1 MNIQQ
6 LEYIV
11 AVDNCRHFLKAA
23 EKCFVTQATLSMMI
37 KKLEEELGVKIFDRS
52 RQPVIPTETGNK
64 IIAQAKI
71 IIQENNRMKEIVKE
85 EQGQLSGEL
94 KIGIIP
100 TLAPYLLPLFIKP
113 FLQKYPLVRLKISE
127 LTTSNIIQKLEHRD
141 LDVALLSTP
150 LSLSFLKEE
159 ALFYEPFIV
168 YASSKDKILNKKFIL
183 AKDIDINRLC
193 LLEEGHCLRL
203 QSINLCELRNK
214 EKDVRQMEFET
225 GSIETLKRIVEE
237 NNGITILPL
246 LALKGMTPDQ
256 KNNVRFFKRPVPVR
270 EIGLVTYRYFVKENL
285 IQKLKEEIVSN
296 IPPNMISSFEKEI
309 INI

>member
-52 RQPVIPTETGNK
+52 HQPVIPTETGNK

-100 TLAPYLLPLFIKP
+100 TLAPYLLPLFIQS
-113 FLQKYPLVRLKISE
+113 FLKKYPSVRLKISE

-141 LDVALLSTP
+141 LDVGLLSTP
-150 LSLSFLKEE
+150 LNLNFLREE
-159 ALFYEPFIV
+159 TLFYEPLIV
-168 YASSKDKILNKKFIL
+168 YTSSKDTLLNKKFIL

-203 QSINLCELRNK
+203 QAINLCDLRNK
-214 EKDVRQMEFET
+214 DKDIRQMEFET

-246 LALKGMTPDQ
+246 LAYKEMSAEQ
-256 KNNVRFFKRPVPVR
+256 KDRVRFFKKPVPVR
-270 EIGLVTYRYFVKENL
+270 EIGLVTYRYFVKEKL
-285 IQKLKEEIVSN
+285 IQKLKEEIVVN
-296 IPPNMISSFEKEI
+296 IPVDMISSTEKEI

>member
-1 MNIQQ
+1 MNTQQ

-37 KKLEEELGVKIFDRS
+37 KKLEEELGVRIFDRS
-52 RQPVIPTETGNK
+52 HQPVIPTETGNK

-100 TLAPYLLPLFIKP
+100 TLAPYLLPLFIQS
-113 FLQKYPLVRLKISE
+113 FLKKYPSVRLKISE

-150 LSLSFLKEE
+150 LNLTFLKEE
-159 ALFYEPFIV
+159 TLFYEPFIV
-168 YASSKDKILNKKFIL
+168 YTSSKDTILNKKFIL
-183 AKDIDINRLC
+183 AKDIDIHRLC

-203 QSINLCELRNK
+203 QAINLCELRNK

-246 LALKGMTPDQ
+246 LALQGMSPDQ
-256 KNNVRFFKRPVPVR
+256 KKNVRFFKKPVPVR

-285 IQKLKEEIVSN
+285 IQKLKEEIVLN
-296 IPPNMISSFEKEI
+296 IPPDMISSSEKEI
-309 INI
+309 INS

>member
-52 RQPVIPTETGNK
+52 HQPVIPTETGNK

-100 TLAPYLLPLFIKP
+100 TLAPYLLPLFIQS
-113 FLQKYPLVRLKISE
+113 FLKKYPSVRLKISE

-150 LSLSFLKEE
+150 LNLAFLKEE
-159 ALFYEPFIV
+159 ILFYEPFIA
-168 YASSKDKILNKKFIL
+168 YTSSKDTILNKKFIL
-183 AKDIDINRLC
+183 AKDIDIHRLC

-203 QSINLCELRNK
+203 QAINLCELRNK
-214 EKDVRQMEFET
+214 EKEVRQMEFET

-246 LALKGMTPDQ
+246 LALKGMSPDQ
-256 KNNVRFFKRPVPVR
+256 KDNVRFFKKPVPVR
-270 EIGLVTYRYFVKENL
+270 EIGLVTYRYFVKEKL
-285 IQKLKEEIVSN
+285 IQKLKEEIVLN
-296 IPPNMISSFEKEI
+296 IPGDMISSSEKEI

>member
-1 MNIQQ
+1 MNTQQ

-37 KKLEEELGVKIFDRS
+37 KKLEEELGVRIFDRS
-52 RQPVIPTETGNK
+52 HQPVIPTETGNK

-100 TLAPYLLPLFIKP
+100 TLAPYLLPLFIQS
-113 FLQKYPLVRLKISE
+113 FLKKYPSVRLKISE

-150 LSLSFLKEE
+150 LNLTFLKEE
-159 ALFYEPFIV
+159 TLFYEPFIV
-168 YASSKDKILNKKFIL
+168 YTSSKDTILNKKFVL
-183 AKDIDINRLC
+183 AKDIDIHRLC

-203 QSINLCELRNK
+203 QAINLCELRNK

-246 LALKGMTPDQ
+246 LALQGMSPDQ
-256 KNNVRFFKRPVPVR
+256 KKNVRFFKKPVPVR

-285 IQKLKEEIVSN
+285 IQKLKEEIVLN
-296 IPPNMISSFEKEI
+296 IPPDMISSSEKEI